1 MRRAVLSPCP
11 NGRPKKIPVPRL
23 GRYGNTER
31 VSDSGLPVIIPLA
44 QRNGRIEVFLLI
56 GTRFAPESN
65 PYVVFAEFADKPLV
79 LFAAS
84 ALFLVRA
91 AIHRPSHVM
100 KEVVIGNFDKEFF
113 EARNEFS
120 FCRSGSGF
128 YKRVRAGKKQS
139 S

>member
-1 MRRAVLSPCP
+1 M
-11 NGRPKKIPVPRL
+11 
-23 GRYGNTER
+23 
-31 VSDSGLPVIIPLA
+31 
-44 QRNGRIEVFLLI
+44 LI
-56 GTRFAPESN
+56 GTSFAPESN
-65 PYVVFAEFADKPLV
+65 PYVVFAEFADEPLV

-100 KEVVIGNFDKEFF
+100 KKVVIGNFDKEFF

-120 FCRSGSGF
+120 FCRSGGGFF

>member
-1 MRRAVLSPCP
+1 M
-11 NGRPKKIPVPRL
+11 
-23 GRYGNTER
+23 
-31 VSDSGLPVIIPLA
+31 
-44 QRNGRIEVFLLI
+44 LI

-65 PYVVFAEFADKPLV
+65 PYVVFAAFADKPLV

-91 AIHRPSHVM
+91 AIHCPSHVM
-100 KEVVIGNFDKEFF
+100 KEVVICNFDKEFF

-120 FCRSGSGF
+120 LCRSGDGF
-128 YKRVRAGKKQS
+128 YKRVRARKKQS